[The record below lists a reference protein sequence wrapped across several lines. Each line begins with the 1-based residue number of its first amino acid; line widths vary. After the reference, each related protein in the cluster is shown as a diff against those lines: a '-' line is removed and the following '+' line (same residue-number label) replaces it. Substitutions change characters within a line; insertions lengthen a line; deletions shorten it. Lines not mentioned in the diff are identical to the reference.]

1 LGLASEAIKLRS
13 LLARAR
19 LKNFSVQTWNPSV
32 SFYVLILMSRAGT
45 AVDQVEVRMETSGL
59 FWIATVV
66 MVVVAFGFVAMPL
79 LKANR
84 KATLLAVAIAVPLLA
99 AGLYRQLGSPDT
111 NGVSQRSNLPQGPAS
126 SVATGTAS
134 TNVGSVASM
143 IEGLASRLRDNPD
156 DGGSWLLLARSYR
169 HLNRLDEAADAYE
182 KAAALGQ
189 FDAELAE
196 LDGTSNAPAA
206 GTRIYGNVRLSP
218 DAAGIVQP
226 TDTVFIF
233 AKALY
238 GPPAPIAVL
247 QRAASELP
255 IDFLLNDSQSMVAG
269 VKLSDFDEV
278 VVTARITRGGDATVS
293 LQGLEAK
300 SDTILVADNRHLN
313 LTIE

>member
-1 LGLASEAIKLRS
+1 
-13 LLARAR
+13 
-19 LKNFSVQTWNPSV
+19 
-32 SFYVLILMSRAGT
+32 
-45 AVDQVEVRMETSGL
+45 METSGL

-66 MVVVAFGFVAMPL
+66 MAVVAFGFVAPPL

-84 KATLLAVAIAVPLLA
+84 KAILFTVAIAVPLLA
-99 AGLYRQLGSPDT
+99 VGLYLQIGSPDA
-111 NGVSQRSNLPQGPAS
+111 NGVSQRSNLPRQPAS
-126 SVATGTAS
+126 SAAGNTAP
-134 TNVGSVASM
+134 TDVGSVASM
-143 IEGLASRLRDNPD
+143 VDGLASRLQDNPAD
-156 DGGSWLLLARSYR
+156 AGSWLLLARSYK
-169 HLNRLDEAADAYE
+169 HLNRLDKAADAYE

-206 GTRIYGNVRLSP
+206 GARIYGNVSLSP
-218 DAAGIVQP
+218 DAVGVVQP

-233 AKALY
+233 AKALH
-238 GPPAPIAVL
+238 GPLAPIAVL

-269 VKLSDFDEV
+269 VKLSDFDAV
-278 VVTARITRGGDATVS
+278 VVTARITRGGDTTVS

>member
-1 LGLASEAIKLRS
+1 ME
-13 LLARAR
+13 
-19 LKNFSVQTWNPSV
+19 
-32 SFYVLILMSRAGT
+32 MSGI
-45 AVDQVEVRMETSGL
+45 
-59 FWIATVV
+59 FWTATVV
-66 MVVVAFGFVAMPL
+66 MAVVAFGFVAMPL

-84 KATLLAVAIAVPLLA
+84 KATLLTVAIAVPLLA
-99 AGLYRQLGSPDT
+99 AGLYLQLGSPDA
-111 NGVSQRSNLPQGPAS
+111 NDVSQRSNLPQGPAS
-126 SVATGTAS
+126 NAAASNGS

-143 IEGLASRLRDNPD
+143 VEGLASRLRNNPD
-156 DGGSWLLLARSYR
+156 DGGSWLLLARSYK
-169 HLNRLDEAADAYE
+169 HLNRLDEAAEAYE

-189 FDAELAE
+189 FDADLEELGGATGAQE
-196 LDGTSNAPAA
+196 A

-218 DAAGIVQP
+218 DAVGIVQP

-233 AKALY
+233 AKAVN

-300 SDTILVADNRHLN
+300 SGTILVAENRHLN

>member
-1 LGLASEAIKLRS
+1 
-13 LLARAR
+13 
-19 LKNFSVQTWNPSV
+19 
-32 SFYVLILMSRAGT
+32 
-45 AVDQVEVRMETSGL
+45 MEMSGL

-66 MVVVAFGFVAMPL
+66 MAVVAFGFVAMPL

-84 KATLLAVAIAVPLLA
+84 KATLLTVAIAVPLLA
-99 AGLYRQLGSPDT
+99 AGLYLQLGSPDA
-111 NGVSQRSNLPQGPAS
+111 NDVSQRSSLPQGSAS
-126 SVATGTAS
+126 NSAASDES

-143 IEGLASRLRDNPD
+143 VEGLSSRLRDNPD
-156 DGGSWLLLARSYR
+156 DGGSWLLLARSYK

-182 KAAALGQ
+182 RAAALGQ

-196 LDGTSNAPAA
+196 LDGAADAQAA
-206 GTRIYGNVRLSP
+206 GAGIYGNVKLSP
-218 DAAGIVQP
+218 DAVGVVQP

-233 AKALY
+233 AKAVG

-278 VVTARITRGGDATVS
+278 VVTARITRGGDATVA

-300 SDTILVADNRHLN
+300 SGTVLVAENQHLN

>member
-1 LGLASEAIKLRS
+1 MHTRKLGVRI
-13 LLARAR
+13 
-19 LKNFSVQTWNPSV
+19 Q
-32 SFYVLILMSRAGT
+32 MSGI
-45 AVDQVEVRMETSGL
+45 

-66 MVVVAFGFVAMPL
+66 MAVVAFGFVAMPL
-79 LKANR
+79 LKTNR
-84 KATLLAVAIAVPLLA
+84 KGTLITIAIAVPLLA
-99 AGLYRQLGSPDT
+99 AGLYLQLGSPDA
-111 NGVSQRSNLPQGPAS
+111 NEASHRSNLSPQPA
-126 SVATGTAS
+126 TNTAANTES

-143 IEGLASRLRDNPD
+143 VEGLASRLRDNPD
-156 DGGSWLLLARSYR
+156 DGGSWLLLAKSYK

-182 KAAALGQ
+182 RASALGQ

-196 LDGTSNAPAA
+196 LGGAADAQAA
-206 GTRIYGNVRLSP
+206 GAGIYGNVKLSP
-218 DAAGIVQP
+218 DAIGVVQP

-233 AKALY
+233 AKAVG

-278 VVTARITRGGDATVS
+278 VVIARITRGGDATVA
-293 LQGLEAK
+293 LHGLEAK
-300 SDTILVADNRHLN
+300 SGTILVAENRHLN

>member
-1 LGLASEAIKLRS
+1 ME
-13 LLARAR
+13 
-19 LKNFSVQTWNPSV
+19 
-32 SFYVLILMSRAGT
+32 MSGI
-45 AVDQVEVRMETSGL
+45 

-66 MVVVAFGFVAMPL
+66 MAVVAFGFVAMPL
-79 LKANR
+79 LKTNR
-84 KATLLAVAIAVPLLA
+84 KVTLLAVAITVPLLA
-99 AGLYRQLGSPDT
+99 AGLYLQLGSPDA
-111 NGVSQRSNLPQGPAS
+111 NDVVQRSNSQQQTTTNA
-126 SVATGTAS
+126 AAGTES
-134 TNVGSVASM
+134 TDVGSVASM
-143 IEGLASRLRDNPD
+143 VDGLASRLRDNPE
-156 DGGSWLLLARSYR
+156 DGGSWLLLARSYK

-182 KAAALGQ
+182 RAVALGQ

-196 LDGTSNAPAA
+196 LGGAADAQAA
-206 GTRIYGNVRLSP
+206 GARIYGNVKLSP
-218 DAAGIVQP
+218 DAVGVVQP

-233 AKALY
+233 AKAVG

-278 VVTARITRGGDATVS
+278 TVTARITRGGDATVA

-300 SDTILVADNRHLN
+300 SGTILVAENQHLN

>member
-1 LGLASEAIKLRS
+1 MEA
-13 LLARAR
+13 
-19 LKNFSVQTWNPSV
+19 
-32 SFYVLILMSRAGT
+32 
-45 AVDQVEVRMETSGL
+45 SGL

-66 MVVVAFGFVAMPL
+66 MAVVAFGFVAMPL

-84 KATLLAVAIAVPLLA
+84 KATLLTVAIVVPLLA
-99 AGLYRQLGSPDT
+99 AGLYLQLGSPDT

-126 SVATGTAS
+126 NVATGTGS

-156 DGGSWLLLARSYR
+156 DGGSWLLLARSYK
-169 HLNRLDEAADAYE
+169 HLNRIDEAVEAYE

-196 LDGTSNAPAA
+196 FGGSADAPAA
-206 GTRIYGNVRLSP
+206 GARIYGNVSLSP
-218 DAAGIVQP
+218 DAVAIVQP

-233 AKALY
+233 AKAVN

-247 QRAASELP
+247 QCAASDLP

-269 VKLSDFDEV
+269 VKLSNFDEV
-278 VVTARITRGGDATVS
+278 VVIARITRGGDATVA

-300 SDTILVADNRHLN
+300 SGTILVAENRHLN

>member
-1 LGLASEAIKLRS
+1 
-13 LLARAR
+13 
-19 LKNFSVQTWNPSV
+19 
-32 SFYVLILMSRAGT
+32 
-45 AVDQVEVRMETSGL
+45 MEMSGL

-66 MVVVAFGFVAMPL
+66 MAVVAFGFVAMPL

-84 KATLLAVAIAVPLLA
+84 RATLATVAIAVPLLA
-99 AGLYRQLGSPDT
+99 AGLYLQLGSPDA
-111 NGVSQRSNLPQGPAS
+111 NEANHRSGLPQRPTNNA
-126 SVATGTAS
+126 ATNTGS

-143 IEGLASRLRDNPD
+143 VEGLVNRLRDNPD
-156 DGGSWLLLARSYR
+156 DGGSWLLLARSYK
-169 HLNRLDEAADAYE
+169 HLNRIDEAVAAYQ
-182 KAAALGQ
+182 KAAELGQ

-196 LDGTSNAPAA
+196 LGGTIDAHAA
-206 GTRIYGNVRLSP
+206 TARIYGNVKLSP
-218 DAAGIVQP
+218 DAIGIVQP

-233 AKALY
+233 AKAVN

-269 VKLSDFDEV
+269 VNLSDFEEV
-278 VVTARITRGGDATVS
+278 VVTARITRGGDATVA

-300 SDTILVADNRHLN
+300 SDTILVAENRHLN

>member
-1 LGLASEAIKLRS
+1 ME
-13 LLARAR
+13 
-19 LKNFSVQTWNPSV
+19 
-32 SFYVLILMSRAGT
+32 MSGI
-45 AVDQVEVRMETSGL
+45 

-66 MVVVAFGFVAMPL
+66 MAVIAFGFVAMPL
-79 LKANR
+79 LNTNR
-84 KATLLAVAIAVPLLA
+84 KGTLITIAIAVPLLA
-99 AGLYRQLGSPDT
+99 AGLYLQLGSPDA
-111 NGVSQRSNLPQGPAS
+111 NEAGHRSNLPPQPATNT
-126 SVATGTAS
+126 AAS
-134 TNVGSVASM
+134 TGSTDVGSVASM
-143 IEGLASRLRDNPD
+143 VEGLASRLRDNPD
-156 DGGSWLLLARSYR
+156 DGGSWLLLAKSYK

-189 FDAELAE
+189 FDTELAE
-196 LDGTSNAPAA
+196 LGGAADAQAA
-206 GTRIYGNVRLSP
+206 GAGIYGNVKLSP
-218 DAAGIVQP
+218 DAVDVVQP

-233 AKALY
+233 AKAVG

-278 VVTARITRGGDATVS
+278 TVTARITRGGDATVA

-300 SDTILVADNRHLN
+300 SGTILVAENQHLN

>member
-1 LGLASEAIKLRS
+1 
-13 LLARAR
+13 
-19 LKNFSVQTWNPSV
+19 
-32 SFYVLILMSRAGT
+32 MSRART
-45 AVDQVEVRMETSGL
+45 SVDQIEVRMETSGL

-66 MVVVAFGFVAMPL
+66 MAVIAFGFVAMPL

-84 KATLLAVAIAVPLLA
+84 RATLATVAIAVPLLA
-99 AGLYRQLGSPDT
+99 AGLYLQLGSPDA
-111 NGVSQRSNLPQGPAS
+111 NDANRRSSLPQRPTNNA
-126 SVATGTAS
+126 AANTAS

-143 IEGLASRLRDNPD
+143 VDGLASRLRDNPD
-156 DGGSWLLLARSYR
+156 DGGSWLLLARSYK
-169 HLNRLDEAADAYE
+169 HLNRLDEAAGAYM

-196 LDGTSNAPAA
+196 LDSAVDAQA
-206 GTRIYGNVRLSP
+206 VGTRIYGNVELSP
-218 DAAGIVQP
+218 DAVGIVQP
-226 TDTVFIF
+226 SDTVFIF
-233 AKALY
+233 AKAVN

-278 VVTARITRGGDATVS
+278 VVTARITRGGDATVA

-300 SDTILVADNRHLN
+300 SGTIQVTENRHLN
-313 LTIE
+313 LTIQ

>member
-1 LGLASEAIKLRS
+1 ME
-13 LLARAR
+13 
-19 LKNFSVQTWNPSV
+19 
-32 SFYVLILMSRAGT
+32 MSGI
-45 AVDQVEVRMETSGL
+45 

-66 MVVVAFGFVAMPL
+66 MAVVAFGFVAMPL
-79 LKANR
+79 LKTNR
-84 KATLLAVAIAVPLLA
+84 KMTLLAVAITVPLLA
-99 AGLYRQLGSPDT
+99 AGLYLQLGSPDA
-111 NGVSQRSNLPQGPAS
+111 NDVVQRSNSQQQTTSNA
-126 SVATGTAS
+126 AAGTES
-134 TNVGSVASM
+134 TDVGSVASM
-143 IEGLASRLRDNPD
+143 VDGLASRLRDNPE
-156 DGGSWLLLARSYR
+156 DGGSWLLLARSYK

-196 LDGTSNAPAA
+196 LDGAADTQAA
-206 GTRIYGNVRLSP
+206 GAGIYGNVKLSP
-218 DAAGIVQP
+218 DAAGVVQP

-233 AKALY
+233 AKAVG

-278 VVTARITRGGDATVS
+278 VVTARITRGGDATVA

-300 SDTILVADNRHLN
+300 SGTVLVAENQHLN